1 MAPSGRVIEV
11 GGVDWHRLGDGDSEA
26 GRQAAVL
33 DLLRRA
39 QRELGG
45 GPLTGTRFLYRARD
59 MLAATRE
66 IEAAVRGADTTL
78 FVGFQRAGK
87 LDGEA
92 ATYRGLVAAGVRVI
106 AFGTGEPGPLPGV
119 DWVRLPEDQAALQ
132 NQWLLVAEAPEPIAF
147 VGFET
152 SEPDRFGQ
160 VGVTDPSRSFIGFV
174 TGDRQIGAGHRGAS
188 GGHRPRGGPGASSL
202 GPRKTRDETVDV
214 ASSESEG
221 RKQVEQGAS
230 SNLGARL
237 AAGEEGAINECYS
250 ALGPMVLGYL
260 RRFVSRDEAED
271 VLQRVFYEVWRNRDR
286 YDPTRSL
293 EAWVLGIAR
302 KRAIDQL
309 RRRHANV
316 VPIEELRDIAGDDGR
331 ELAERYARANE
342 VRGALE
348 RLPREQREV
357 LALAYF
363 GDLTQTEIAE
373 RLGVP
378 LGTVKARTFRGLR
391 RLADI
396 IGTVG

>member
-1 MAPSGRVIEV
+1 
-11 GGVDWHRLGDGDSEA
+11 
-26 GRQAAVL
+26 
-33 DLLRRA
+33 
-39 QRELGG
+39 
-45 GPLTGTRFLYRARD
+45 
-59 MLAATRE
+59 
-66 IEAAVRGADTTL
+66 
-78 FVGFQRAGK
+78 
-87 LDGEA
+87 
-92 ATYRGLVAAGVRVI
+92 
-106 AFGTGEPGPLPGV
+106 
-119 DWVRLPEDQAALQ
+119 
-132 NQWLLVAEAPEPIAF
+132 
-147 VGFET
+147 
-152 SEPDRFGQ
+152 
-160 VGVTDPSRSFIGFV
+160 
-174 TGDRQIGAGHRGAS
+174 
-188 GGHRPRGGPGASSL
+188 
-202 GPRKTRDETVDV
+202 
-214 ASSESEG
+214 
-221 RKQVEQGAS
+221 VEQGAT

-260 RRFVSRDEAED
+260 RRFVSRDESED

-316 VPIEELRDIAGDDGR
+316 VPIEELRDIAGEDGR
-331 ELAERYARANE
+331 DLAERYARASE

-357 LALAYF
+357 LTLAYF
-363 GDLTQTEIAE
+363 GDLTQTEIAD

-391 RLADI
+391 RLADL

>member
-1 MAPSGRVIEV
+1 M
-11 GGVDWHRLGDGDSEA
+11 
-26 GRQAAVL
+26 
-33 DLLRRA
+33 
-39 QRELGG
+39 
-45 GPLTGTRFLYRARD
+45 
-59 MLAATRE
+59 
-66 IEAAVRGADTTL
+66 
-78 FVGFQRAGK
+78 
-87 LDGEA
+87 
-92 ATYRGLVAAGVRVI
+92 
-106 AFGTGEPGPLPGV
+106 
-119 DWVRLPEDQAALQ
+119 
-132 NQWLLVAEAPEPIAF
+132 
-147 VGFET
+147 
-152 SEPDRFGQ
+152 
-160 VGVTDPSRSFIGFV
+160 
-174 TGDRQIGAGHRGAS
+174 
-188 GGHRPRGGPGASSL
+188 
-202 GPRKTRDETVDV
+202 
-214 ASSESEG
+214 
-221 RKQVEQGAS
+221 EQGAT

-309 RRRHANV
+309 RRRHAHV

-331 ELAERYARANE
+331 DLAERYARASE

-357 LALAYF
+357 LTLAYF
-363 GDLTQTEIAE
+363 GDLTQTEIAD

-391 RLADI
+391 RLADL

>member
-1 MAPSGRVIEV
+1 M
-11 GGVDWHRLGDGDSEA
+11 
-26 GRQAAVL
+26 
-33 DLLRRA
+33 
-39 QRELGG
+39 
-45 GPLTGTRFLYRARD
+45 
-59 MLAATRE
+59 
-66 IEAAVRGADTTL
+66 
-78 FVGFQRAGK
+78 
-87 LDGEA
+87 
-92 ATYRGLVAAGVRVI
+92 
-106 AFGTGEPGPLPGV
+106 
-119 DWVRLPEDQAALQ
+119 
-132 NQWLLVAEAPEPIAF
+132 
-147 VGFET
+147 
-152 SEPDRFGQ
+152 
-160 VGVTDPSRSFIGFV
+160 
-174 TGDRQIGAGHRGAS
+174 
-188 GGHRPRGGPGASSL
+188 
-202 GPRKTRDETVDV
+202 
-214 ASSESEG
+214 
-221 RKQVEQGAS
+221 EQGAS

-237 AAGEEGAINECYS
+237 AAGEEGAINDVYS

-260 RRFVSRDEAED
+260 RRFVHRDEAED

-331 ELAERYARANE
+331 ELAERYARANQ

-348 RLPREQREV
+348 HLPREQREA
-357 LALAYF
+357 LTLAYF

-396 IGTVG
+396 LGTVG